1 MSIRILTDTTA
12 AITPE
17 EAAEWNIE
25 ILPMRIFFGE
35 NVFVDGVNLTKDEF
49 YSRLLSEE
57 RWPTTSQ
64 PTTQEYAN
72 AYKKL
77 QTEGASEIIYIHM
90 SKNFSHM
97 FESASQAIELSGITI
112 PVTIFDSNTLSSAM
126 GLVVLVAAKM
136 AKCGSSHEDI
146 INRLDEIC
154 QNTYAFM
161 LLDDTQYLAL
171 SGRAA
176 KLQKFL
182 GMGSIFNTKHIL
194 LIKDGEISPAFQA
207 RSYAKGMKKLLDVVR
222 EAAHVE
228 EVAIAYTTNAQNAEL
243 LRELLLEFLPV
254 GKVHIYQA
262 SPILGAHSGP
272 NALDLAYRTR

>member
-1 MSIRILTDTTA
+1 MTIRILTDTTA

-35 NVFVDGVNLTKDEF
+35 EVFVDGVNLSKDQF
-49 YSRLLSEE
+49 YSRLLKDD

-64 PTTQEYAN
+64 PTTQEFAN

-77 QTEGASEIIYIHM
+77 LAEGASEVIYIHM
-90 SKNFSHM
+90 SKKFSHM
-97 FESASQAIELSGITI
+97 FESANQAIALSAVNIPITI
-112 PVTIFDSNTLSSAM
+112 YDSNTLSSAM
-126 GLVVLVAAKM
+126 GLAVLAAAKM
-136 AKCGSSHEDI
+136 AKSGSSRDDI
-146 INRLDEIC
+146 VNKLNEIC
-154 QNTYAFM
+154 QNTYSFM
-161 LLDDTQYLAL
+161 LLNDTQYLAK

-182 GMGSIFNTKHIL
+182 GMGSVFNTKHIL
-194 LIKDGEISPAFQA
+194 SIKNGEISPAFQA
-207 RSYAKGMKKLLDVVR
+207 RSYAKGMKKLLDIVR
-222 EAAHVE
+222 EASHIE
-228 EVAIAYTTNAQNAEL
+228 EVAIAYTTSSQDAEF
-243 LRELLLEFLPV
+243 LREILLEFLPT